1 MNYRFD
7 IFNFVG
13 YFSGIL
19 FLSVLFFFLF
29 KNQKSKFLYD
39 SKFLMKVIC
48 VTFGRK
54 LTKLVFHFIQRRI
67 R

>member
-13 YFSGIL
+13 YFVSIRTF
-19 FLSVLFFFLF
+19 FLSF
-29 KNQKSKFLYD
+29 QKSKIEIFIR
-39 SKFLMKVIC
+39 FLMNVIC

>member
-13 YFSGIL
+13 YFVSIRTF
-19 FLSVLFFFLF
+19 FLSF
-29 KNQKSKFLYD
+29 QKSKIEIFIR
-39 SKFLMKVIC
+39 FLMNVIC

-54 LTKLVFHFIQRRI
+54 LTKLVFHFI
-67 R
+67 